1 LNSSERKYSITSRLL
16 LNGQGGNGWQTLK
29 EINDGIT
36 GNQLRV
42 HPMHIKD
49 AHGNLAGCNKHLP
62 SNSFNFYM
70 LTAMRFHHRHTID
83 NPECN
88 ETLQECTTL
97 AELLT
102 ASQDLCEAH
111 TRALRGQISLSKI
124 FAGQST

>member
-1 LNSSERKYSITSRLL
+1 MEN
-16 LNGQGGNGWQTLK
+16 
-29 EINDGIT
+29 
-36 GNQLRV
+36 V
-42 HPMHIKD
+42 
-49 AHGNLAGCNKHLP
+49 
-62 SNSFNFYM
+62 
-70 LTAMRFHHRHTID
+70 LTAVMTMRPSYLPLSVAEMKLILRAPF
-83 NPECN
+83 ECN